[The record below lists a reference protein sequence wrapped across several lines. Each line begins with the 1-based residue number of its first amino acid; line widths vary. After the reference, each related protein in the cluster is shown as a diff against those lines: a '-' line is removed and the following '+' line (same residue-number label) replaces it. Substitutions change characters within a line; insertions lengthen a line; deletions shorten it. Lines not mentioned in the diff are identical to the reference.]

1 MYSLKRFQQS
11 IFIVLALTTAGC
23 ADVSSQET
31 KKATPV
37 TKEWKDYWYSGKAEL
52 TRYKLEQSRYGE
64 IHEGDAVMI
73 FVTEDFLE
81 DKQVKY
87 EGGPKEKVKS
97 VLKLN
102 NTKRFWTGIYP
113 YSLITSSF
121 SPVDGQSTL
130 KVSTSAQEWCGHSYS
145 QLNLRNDQ
153 YEGLLHSYF
162 QNEGDQQFSLKAVLL
177 EDEVWAM
184 IRMRPG
190 DLPTGEITIIPGT
203 QFLRLKHEDF
213 KMENAEATISKM
225 KNKELSAEALTQYSI
240 DYKDLN
246 RKLIIT
252 FETAFPYTIVAWE
265 EQETGRNGAIYTT
278 RATRTHIVKSPY
290 WGQNNLADS
299 VMRQK
304 LGFK

>member
-1 MYSLKRFQQS
+1 MYSLKRFQPG
-11 IFIVLALTTAGC
+11 ILILLALITVGC

-31 KKATPV
+31 KKATAV

-121 SPVDGQSTL
+121 SPVDGQPTL

-145 QLNLRNDQ
+145 QFNLRNGQ

-162 QNEGDQQFSLKAVLL
+162 QNEGDDEFNLKAALL
-177 EDEVWAM
+177 EDEIWAQ

-190 DLPTGEITIIPGT
+190 DLPTGDIKIIPGT
-203 QFLRLKHEDF
+203 QFLRLKHHDF
-213 KMENAEATISKM
+213 KVENAEATISKM
-225 KNKELSAEALTQYSI
+225 KNKELSTEALTQYSI

-246 RKLIIT
+246 RKLVIT
-252 FETAFPYTIVAWE
+252 FETAFPHTIVAWE
-265 EQETGRNGAIYTT
+265 EQETSRDGGIYTT
-278 RATRTHIVKSPY
+278 RATRTHAVKSPY

>member
-1 MYSLKRFQQS
+1 M
-11 IFIVLALTTAGC
+11 ALTTAGC

-37 TKEWKDYWYSGKAEL
+37 SKEWKNYWYSGQAEL

-87 EGGPKEKVKS
+87 EGGPRDRVKS

-121 SPVDGQSTL
+121 SPIDGQPTI

-145 QLNLRNDQ
+145 QLNLRNSQ
-153 YEGLLHSYF
+153 YEGVLHSYF
-162 QNEGDQQFSLKAVLL
+162 QNEADQEFNLEAALL

-190 DLPTGEITIIPGT
+190 DLPTGDIKIIPGT
-203 QFLRLKHEDF
+203 QFLRLNHHDF
-213 KMENAEATISKM
+213 KIETAEASLSKIR
-225 KNKELSAEALTQYSI
+225 NKELSSEALSQYKI
-240 DYKDLN
+240 EYKNLN
-246 RKLIIT
+246 RVLSIT

-265 EQETGRNGAIYTT
+265 EQETSRNGAVYTT
-278 RATRTHIVKSPY
+278 RATRTHAVKSPY
-290 WGQNNLADS
+290 WGQNSLADS
-299 VMRQK
+299 VMRQN